1 MKYIKYFKESS
12 EYDELKEQVE
22 LYIVDLID
30 KGFQV
35 FCEVDQNETYD
46 YIDITIRPPYDSYKS
61 YDEQEYFYWDDV
73 KDNIIVLS
81 KVLEKDYDI
90 SEIGIHLAV
99 FDKPLI
105 IEDLDDLEDLE
116 DFIKRTYSH
125 SYLGHRRLNGIHLSR
140 VVLYL
145 IKNK

>member
-30 KGFQV
+30 KGFKV
-35 FCEVDQNETYD
+35 ECDVDQNETD
-46 YIDITIRPPYDSYKS
+46 YIDITIRPPYDNYKS

-90 SEIGIHLAV
+90 SEIGIHLEI

-116 DFIKRTYSH
+116 DFIKINYSH
-125 SYLGHRRLNGIHLSR
+125 SYLGTSRLNKIHLSKI
-140 VVLYL
+140 VLYL

>member
-30 KGFQV
+30 KGFTV
-35 FCEVDQNETYD
+35 ECEVDQNETYD
-46 YIDITIRPPYDSYKS
+46 YIGVYVRPPFDSYKP
-61 YDEQEYFYWDDV
+61 YDEQEYFYWNDV

-90 SEIGIHLAV
+90 SEIDIHLAV

-125 SYLGHRRLNGIHLSR
+125 SYLGHSRLNGIHLSR

>member
-35 FCEVDQNETYD
+35 FCEVDYNKTYD
-46 YIDITIRPPYDSYKS
+46 YIDVTIRPPYDNFKAR
-61 YDEQEYFYWDDV
+61 DEQEFYYWNDV
-73 KDNIIVLS
+73 KDSIIVLS
-81 KVLEKDYDI
+81 KVLR
-90 SEIGIHLAV
+90 SEYVVSIVNIQLVDGAPYMI
-99 FDKPLI
+99 D
-105 IEDLDDLEDLE
+105 EENLDEYLEDME
-116 DFIKRTYSH
+116 SVYTDDEE
-125 SYLGHRRLNGIHLSR
+125 HLTDCELCSIT
-140 VVLYL
+140 LSL